1 LDASI
6 SHVAENYAISL
17 LDLQR
22 YAEAKSVLSKT
33 IPLVQR
39 IRGRNDATTL
49 SMRWS
54 YAMSLCVNPDVTLD
68 ELREA
73 ATMLEEIEPT
83 ARRVLGAAH
92 PTTADIERALQHAR
106 AALRTRD
113 TPPPGTA

>member
-1 LDASI
+1 MSTTAKPATKSPP
-6 SHVAENYAISL
+6 SL
-17 LDLQR
+17 LTC
-22 YAEAKSVLSKT
+22 AKIVAS
-33 IPLVQR
+33 
-39 IRGRNDATTL
+39 
-49 SMRWS
+49 
-54 YAMSLCVNPDVTLD
+54 PDVTLD

>member
-1 LDASI
+1 M
-6 SHVAENYAISL
+6 VAENYAISL

-33 IPLVQR
+33 IPVVQR
-39 IRGRNDATTL
+39 IRGMNDATTL
-49 SMRWS
+49 RTRWS
-54 YAMSLCVNPDVTLD
+54 YAMSLCVNPDATLD

-92 PTTADIERALQHAR
+92 PTTADFERALQQAR
-106 AALRTRD
+106 ALRDARE
-113 TPPPGTA
+113 TPPSVTA